1 MTFCLAQDGQRNNL
15 GRKTML
21 ETVAWA
27 VCFMGLGALIVVLVG
42 LAVIHI
48 SKEDI

>member
-1 MTFCLAQDGQRNNL
+1 
-15 GRKTML
+15 ML

-27 VCFMGLGALIVVLVG
+27 VVLMGLGAIVVLAIG
-42 LAVIHI
+42 WAIIWI

>member
-1 MTFCLAQDGQRNNL
+1 
-15 GRKTML
+15 ML

-27 VCFMGLGALIVVLVG
+27 VVLMGLGALIVILVG
-42 LAVIHI
+42 LAIIWI